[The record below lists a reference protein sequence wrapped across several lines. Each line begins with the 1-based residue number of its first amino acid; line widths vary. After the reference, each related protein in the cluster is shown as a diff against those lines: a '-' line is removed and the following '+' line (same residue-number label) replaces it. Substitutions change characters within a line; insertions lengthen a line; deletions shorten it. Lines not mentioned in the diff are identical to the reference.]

1 VPISDAI
8 ISATANTKS
17 LCLISATSF
26 PHTSLAIMILSNEAG
41 KGPVT
46 SVHPAAERASL
57 LLGNVGLENGEEPGC
72 KSPGSS

>member
-1 VPISDAI
+1 
-8 ISATANTKS
+8 
-17 LCLISATSF
+17 
-26 PHTSLAIMILSNEAG
+26 MILSNEAG
-41 KGPVT
+41 KDPVN